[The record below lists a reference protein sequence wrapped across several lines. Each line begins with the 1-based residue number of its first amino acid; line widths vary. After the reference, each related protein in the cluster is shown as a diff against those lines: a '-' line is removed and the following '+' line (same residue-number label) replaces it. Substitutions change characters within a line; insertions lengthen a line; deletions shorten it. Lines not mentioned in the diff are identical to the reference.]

1 MIKNIMSNGIYWVI
15 TSFLLTTIAYFI
27 QTFKSDEDFS
37 PYYALSLLLLFVCLL
52 TTIVLDSVML
62 TTRKLIYNSK
72 IQMLLPLTLF
82 LVILT
87 GINIFEISVLISFV
101 HCIYRM
107 SIYRNIET
115 LSLELKYN
123 DIIKILNLT
132 NEFIAVKG
140 EFKNYTTYIRG
151 KDISFEGD
159 SSLFFKNKRVKFE
172 VVRYLQ
178 VEFSKPFISFDDNEL
193 KVAEMYSIQ

>member
-1 MIKNIMSNGIYWVI
+1 
-15 TSFLLTTIAYFI
+15 
-27 QTFKSDEDFS
+27 
-37 PYYALSLLLLFVCLL
+37 
-52 TTIVLDSVML
+52 
-62 TTRKLIYNSK
+62 
-72 IQMLLPLTLF
+72 
-82 LVILT
+82 
-87 GINIFEISVLISFV
+87 
-101 HCIYRM
+101 M

-132 NEFIAVKG
+132 NEFIAIKG